1 MKISKKT
8 ISLFVVISIWGIA
21 SSCGAAAYYE
31 TMQQPPAESTAIKA
45 ATEFKIKPINFGAM
59 KPADLGYS
67 KAEEWKA
74 DLEPVPQ
81 AFAEAF
87 PILFKEANISNKK
100 ITMLKHG
107 EQVTSGIVVDV
118 AVKSIILKYNYFTAQ
133 PDEFICSLTF
143 TDTAS
148 GQKLFSG
155 EVNVNS
161 RSGNPWAQ
169 AYKASF
175 SNRLQSAAYNI
186 AWVLTKIMIQGKID
200 PAIY

>member
-1 MKISKKT
+1 MKCNKK
-8 ISLFVVISIWGIA
+8 IFSLFAGLLVWGIA
-21 SSCGAAAYYE
+21 ASCGAAAYYE
-31 TMQQPPAESTAIKA
+31 TMQQPAAESAIVKA
-45 ATEFKIKPINFGAM
+45 ASEFKIKPIDFSAI

-87 PILFKEANISNKK
+87 PILFKEANVSNKK
-100 ITMLKHG
+100 IIMLKKG
-107 EQVTSGIVVDV
+107 EQVGSGIVVDV
-118 AVKSIILKYNYFTAQ
+118 AVKSIILKYNYFSAQ
-133 PDEFICSLTF
+133 PDELICSLTF
-143 TDTAS
+143 TDAAS

-186 AWVLTKIMIQGKID
+186 AWVLTKIMSLGKID
-200 PAIY
+200 PAVY